1 MHTVPIFEVSEFVP
15 FLLSHKWWAA
25 EKASG
30 FTSYLKRDWICNRCY
45 FLVYL
50 FDDVLYGNGHRL
62 INLHKKRRNKL
73 FLAPRRTM
81 GHNHPRIQIN
91 FIHANELLVLTA
103 SIIGRPFHKNSNY
116 NSAVNDDVIERSKN
130 LIPQFVSKRLPK
142 GNATFNL
149 MIINNNVIKYHFSRL
164 VI

>member
-1 MHTVPIFEVSEFVP
+1 
-15 FLLSHKWWAA
+15 
-25 EKASG
+25 
-30 FTSYLKRDWICNRCY
+30 
-45 FLVYL
+45 
-50 FDDVLYGNGHRL
+50 
-62 INLHKKRRNKL
+62 
-73 FLAPRRTM
+73 M

-130 LIPQFVSKRLPK
+130 LIPQFVSQRLPK

-149 MIINNNVIKYHFSRL
+149 MIINNNVIKYQL
-164 VI
+164 

>member
-15 FLLSHKWWAA
+15 FLFSHKWWAA
-25 EKASG
+25 IKASG
-30 FTSYLKRDWICNRCY
+30 FISYLKRDLICTRCN

-50 FDDVLYGNGHRL
+50 FDDVIYGNGHRL

-130 LIPQFVSKRLPK
+130 FIPQFVCRRLPK

-149 MIINNNVIKYHFSRL
+149 MIIDNKMIKCVISRL
-164 VI
+164 LR

>member
-1 MHTVPIFEVSEFVP
+1 MFDIFLHKHGSFHMHTVSISKASEFVP
-15 FLLSHKWWAA
+15 FLFLHKWWAA

-30 FTSYLKRDWICNRCY
+30 FTSYLKRDWICTRCN

-91 FIHANELLVLTA
+91 FIHANELLV
-103 SIIGRPFHKNSNY
+103 
-116 NSAVNDDVIERSKN
+116 
-130 LIPQFVSKRLPK
+130 
-142 GNATFNL
+142 
-149 MIINNNVIKYHFSRL
+149 FSSVHHRQAL
-164 VI
+164 SQEFQL